1 MSKFIV
7 SKRRDDDYQF
17 NLIAENGQ
25 VILTSQGYTTNDS
38 CQNGIASVRTH
49 AASIKNFECNKSAN
63 DKDYFNLKA
72 ANHQVIGTSEM
83 YASKAGIDTGI
94 ASVMKNAPLAT
105 IED

>member
-25 VILTSQGYTTNDS
+25 VILTSQGYTTKDS
-38 CQNGIASVRTH
+38 CQNGIASVRAH
-49 AASIKNFECNKSAN
+49 AASIKNFECNKSSN
-63 DKDYFNLKA
+63 DKDYFNLRA
-72 ANHQVIGTSEM
+72 LNHQVIGTSEM
-83 YASKAGIDTGI
+83 YASKAGMDTGI